1 MDHGFCVHRRAEQAA
16 TADQLR
22 SQFPRVRQI
31 AVVGECQAAGFQLR
45 NERLNIGVILLA
57 AAGRVP
63 VVADGR
69 GSNEM
74 IDDRSLVELI
84 ADASE
89 CKSLEEV
96 LAISR
101 DDAGGGLL
109 RPRA

>member
-1 MDHGFCVHRRAEQAA
+1 MSPDPPSSEPVLLDGLLDEGLGVAVKRAA
-16 TADQLR
+16 R
-22 SQFPRVRQI
+22 
-31 AVVGECQAAGFQLR
+31 GG
-45 NERLNIGVILLA
+45 
-57 AAGRVP
+57 VP

-89 CKSLEEV
+89 CKPLEEV

-101 DDAGGGLL
+101 DDAGGFLTAVLKGVE
-109 RPRA
+109 A